1 MLIKKNRS
9 STITFHHTV
18 LKFKEIT
25 LTMKHT
31 EWQQYNISFNEKVNR
46 KLTPIRKF
54 QVS

>member
-31 EWQQYNISFNEKVNR
+31 EWQQYNIRVNEKFNR
-46 KLTPIRKF
+46 NLIPN
-54 QVS
+54 

>member
-1 MLIKKNRS
+1 MLRKKRT

-31 EWQQYNISFNEKVNR
+31 EWQQYNIRFNEKFN
-46 KLTPIRKF
+46 KKPIPN
-54 QVS
+54 

>member
-1 MLIKKNRS
+1 MLRKKRT

-31 EWQQYNISFNEKVNR
+31 EWQQYNISFTEKFYR
-46 KLTPIRKF
+46 KLIPN
-54 QVS
+54 